1 MKNAKR
7 ILAWIAIILLLSIYI
22 ITFIVAFIKPA
33 VKNGLLMACLFTAI
47 TLPCLLYAFILI
59 YRVLKS
65 SRSNNSSSENDLKS
79 EKEKQE
85 SE

>member
-1 MKNAKR
+1 MKNVKH
-7 ILAWIAIILLLSIYI
+7 IFAWIAIVLLLSVYI

-33 VKNGLLMACLFTAI
+33 VKNGLLMACIFTAV
-47 TLPCLLYAFILI
+47 TLPCLLYAFMLI

-65 SRSNNSSSENDLKS
+65 SRSNNSFSEKENK
-79 EKEKQE
+79 KEKQE